1 MGKRKTDIDNVQKL
15 RRWQITINNPIDK
28 GWTHEALKNVLQ
40 EMSVVYWCM
49 ADEQASTF
57 HTHIYVVFK
66 NQVRLETMCNKFK
79 GGHFDVCEGNSRQN
93 RDYVFKEGKWLD
105 SEKGTTN
112 FRDSHE
118 EWGVLPEE
126 SQGIRADMAE
136 LYDLIKQGCSNYE
149 ILETNPRFILH
160 MDKVERA
167 RQIVREEKFKKLWR
181 WVETTYIWGTTGAG
195 KTRSVMDEYGYS
207 NVYRVTD
214 YEHPF
219 DSYKGQDVLVFEEFR
234 SSLRIDDMLK
244 YLDGY
249 PLELPARYMNRVAC
263 FTKIFIISNIDIRN
277 QYPNI
282 QKEEKETWNAFLRR
296 IKTVK
301 VYINDTVREMPLDT
315 YLKYEYPFL
324 ISTPFDSEVIQ

>member
-126 SQGIRADMAE
+126 SQGRRADMAE

-167 RQIVREEKFKKLWR
+167 RQIVREEM
-181 WVETTYIWGTTGAG
+181 
-195 KTRSVMDEYGYS
+195 RSV
-207 NVYRVTD
+207 
-214 YEHPF
+214 
-219 DSYKGQDVLVFEEFR
+219 
-234 SSLRIDDMLK
+234 
-244 YLDGY
+244 
-249 PLELPARYMNRVAC
+249 
-263 FTKIFIISNIDIRN
+263 
-277 QYPNI
+277 
-282 QKEEKETWNAFLRR
+282 
-296 IKTVK
+296 
-301 VYINDTVREMPLDT
+301 
-315 YLKYEYPFL
+315 
-324 ISTPFDSEVIQ
+324 

>member
-28 GWTHEALKNVLQ
+28 GWTHESLKSVLQ

-118 EWGVLPEE
+118 
-126 SQGIRADMAE
+126 
-136 LYDLIKQGCSNYE
+136 
-149 ILETNPRFILH
+149 
-160 MDKVERA
+160 
-167 RQIVREEKFKKLWR
+167 
-181 WVETTYIWGTTGAG
+181 
-195 KTRSVMDEYGYS
+195 
-207 NVYRVTD
+207 
-214 YEHPF
+214 
-219 DSYKGQDVLVFEEFR
+219 
-234 SSLRIDDMLK
+234 
-244 YLDGY
+244 
-249 PLELPARYMNRVAC
+249 
-263 FTKIFIISNIDIRN
+263 
-277 QYPNI
+277 
-282 QKEEKETWNAFLRR
+282 
-296 IKTVK
+296 
-301 VYINDTVREMPLDT
+301 
-315 YLKYEYPFL
+315 
-324 ISTPFDSEVIQ
+324 

>member
-126 SQGIRADMAE
+126 SQGRRADMAE

-167 RQIVREEKFKKLWR
+167 RQTVREEKFKELW
-181 WVETTYIWGTTGAG
+181 
-195 KTRSVMDEYGYS
+195 
-207 NVYRVTD
+207 
-214 YEHPF
+214 
-219 DSYKGQDVLVFEEFR
+219 L
-234 SSLRIDDMLK
+234 SLIH
-244 YLDGY
+244 
-249 PLELPARYMNRVAC
+249 
-263 FTKIFIISNIDIRN
+263 I
-277 QYPNI
+277 
-282 QKEEKETWNAFLRR
+282 
-296 IKTVK
+296 
-301 VYINDTVREMPLDT
+301 
-315 YLKYEYPFL
+315 
-324 ISTPFDSEVIQ
+324 